1 MTSGHVLHSGWLR
14 KSPPEE
20 KLRLFAWRKRWFIL
34 RRGQTSSDP
43 DVLEYYKNDGSK
55 NPLRTINLNLC
66 EQLDVGVTL
75 NFNKKEI
82 QKGYMF
88 DIKTSERT
96 FYLVAETREDMNEWV
111 QSICQ
116 ICGFRQ
122 VEESTGSLGNI
133 SSASHGPCSSAAEPS
148 RSHQHLPQER
158 ERASE
163 PPVSHHVPPIWPILA
178 PRGCLCSHQHASQK
192 AGHVRSASF
201 SQGSRAPFPL
211 RRSTAVQ
218 NLAQH
223 SECSVDGVS
232 GHIHGFHSLSKPS
245 QHNTEFRGS
254 TCRTPWSLASHGHTR
269 GSLTGSE
276 ADNEGVYPF
285 KAPRSTL
292 CQEFGGHLVN
302 NSGVPAIPL
311 SAHQIPRTV
320 TLDKNLCAMAM
331 ATPGPIGSLPLP
343 KASQAEACQ
352 WGSPQQRPSVSESSR
367 WSIDAAIPRRN
378 TLPAIDNSRCCQAS
392 SCKYPRHGGGNAG
405 RPAESMHEG
414 VSSFLPGKAL
424 VGLSDSIASEDSCV
438 PMNPGFPTLVAVEQA
453 GSDSQ
458 GVCTAVGSC
467 PVCFD
472 LLGFPLTE
480 LSVHQDVSQGHEV
493 QLPPVNRSLK
503 PNRKANPTPSNLR
516 NNRVISEL
524 SFKPPVTESWS
535 GTRSAS
541 FSQGS
546 RAPFPMRRS
555 TAVQNL
561 AQHSECSVDGVS
573 GHIHGFHSLSKPSQH
588 NTEFR
593 GSTCRTPWS
602 LASHGHTRG
611 SLTGSEADNEGVYPF
626 KAPRSTLCQEFG
638 GHLVN
643 NSGVPAIP
651 LSAHQ
656 IPRTVTLDKNL
667 CATAMA
673 TPGPIGSLPLPKAS
687 QAEACQWGSPQQRPS
702 VSESSR
708 WSIDAAIPRR
718 NTLPAIDNSR
728 CCQASSCKYPRHGG
742 GNAGWPAE
750 SMHEGVSSFLPGKAL
765 VGLSDS
771 IASEDSCVPM
781 NPGFPTLVAVEQ
793 ASSDSQGVCTAVGSC
808 PVCFSLLGFPLMELS
823 VHQDVSQGHEVQL
836 PPVNRS
842 LKPNRKANPTPSNL
856 RNNRVISE
864 LSFKPPVTES
874 WSGTSHTFYSS
885 SSQYPI
891 SMQSITS
898 TDSEDS
904 GEREIFLNAASAFPA
919 SGGTSSSA
927 LPRSTGTIH
936 YVALD
941 FQPSKSSIGSVTSG
955 EKVDYVQ
962 VDLEKTWALQKTM
975 HEQMCLRQSLEPPRG
990 AKL

>member
-1 MTSGHVLHSGWLR
+1 
-14 KSPPEE
+14 
-20 KLRLFAWRKRWFIL
+20 AWRKRWFIL

-178 PRGCLCSHQHASQK
+178 PRGCLCPHQHASQK
-192 AGHVRSASF
+192 AGHV
-201 SQGSRAPFPL
+201 
-211 RRSTAVQ
+211 
-218 NLAQH
+218 
-223 SECSVDGVS
+223 
-232 GHIHGFHSLSKPS
+232 
-245 QHNTEFRGS
+245 
-254 TCRTPWSLASHGHTR
+254 
-269 GSLTGSE
+269 
-276 ADNEGVYPF
+276 
-285 KAPRSTL
+285 
-292 CQEFGGHLVN
+292 
-302 NSGVPAIPL
+302 
-311 SAHQIPRTV
+311 
-320 TLDKNLCAMAM
+320 
-331 ATPGPIGSLPLP
+331 
-343 KASQAEACQ
+343 
-352 WGSPQQRPSVSESSR
+352 
-367 WSIDAAIPRRN
+367 
-378 TLPAIDNSRCCQAS
+378 
-392 SCKYPRHGGGNAG
+392 
-405 RPAESMHEG
+405 
-414 VSSFLPGKAL
+414 
-424 VGLSDSIASEDSCV
+424 
-438 PMNPGFPTLVAVEQA
+438 
-453 GSDSQ
+453 
-458 GVCTAVGSC
+458 
-467 PVCFD
+467 
-472 LLGFPLTE
+472 
-480 LSVHQDVSQGHEV
+480 
-493 QLPPVNRSLK
+493 
-503 PNRKANPTPSNLR
+503 
-516 NNRVISEL
+516 
-524 SFKPPVTESWS
+524 
-535 GTRSAS
+535 RSAS

-728 CCQASSCKYPRHGG
+728 CCQ
-742 GNAGWPAE
+742 
-750 SMHEGVSSFLPGKAL
+750 
-765 VGLSDS
+765 
-771 IASEDSCVPM
+771 
-781 NPGFPTLVAVEQ
+781 
-793 ASSDSQGVCTAVGSC
+793 
-808 PVCFSLLGFPLMELS
+808 
-823 VHQDVSQGHEVQL
+823 
-836 PPVNRS
+836 
-842 LKPNRKANPTPSNL
+842 
-856 RNNRVISE
+856 
-864 LSFKPPVTES
+864 
-874 WSGTSHTFYSS
+874 SHTFYSS

-898 TDSEDS
+898 TDSEDI
-904 GEREIFLNAASAFPA
+904 GEREIFLQNAASAFPV

-941 FQPSKSSIGSVTSG
+941 FQPSKPRPHRLSSIGSVTSG

>member
-1 MTSGHVLHSGWLR
+1 MTQGLVEAKPPSSSTSSLLPFSPQATCEPPTGPGKELSQGTASRPPHPTSSSTLSPCHRTFTVSRGPHFPAVPLPLPGAVTTGPNICAFVFVARKRPRRRSMTSGHVLHSGWLR

-158 ERASE
+158 EPASE

-192 AGHVRSASF
+192 AGHARSASF

-211 RRSTAVQ
+211 RRSTAMQ

-223 SECSVDGVS
+223 CQYSVDGVS

-245 QHNTEFRGS
+245 QHNTEFRGG

-292 CQEFGGHLVN
+292 CQEFGDHLVN
-302 NSGVPAIPL
+302 N
-311 SAHQIPRTV
+311 
-320 TLDKNLCAMAM
+320 N
-331 ATPGPIGSLPLP
+331 
-343 KASQAEACQ
+343 
-352 WGSPQQRPSVSESSR
+352 
-367 WSIDAAIPRRN
+367 
-378 TLPAIDNSRCCQAS
+378 
-392 SCKYPRHGGGNAG
+392 
-405 RPAESMHEG
+405 
-414 VSSFLPGKAL
+414 
-424 VGLSDSIASEDSCV
+424 
-438 PMNPGFPTLVAVEQA
+438 
-453 GSDSQ
+453 
-458 GVCTAVGSC
+458 
-467 PVCFD
+467 
-472 LLGFPLTE
+472 
-480 LSVHQDVSQGHEV
+480 
-493 QLPPVNRSLK
+493 
-503 PNRKANPTPSNLR
+503 
-516 NNRVISEL
+516 
-524 SFKPPVTESWS
+524 
-535 GTRSAS
+535 
-541 FSQGS
+541 
-546 RAPFPMRRS
+546 
-555 TAVQNL
+555 
-561 AQHSECSVDGVS
+561 
-573 GHIHGFHSLSKPSQH
+573 
-588 NTEFR
+588 
-593 GSTCRTPWS
+593 
-602 LASHGHTRG
+602 
-611 SLTGSEADNEGVYPF
+611 
-626 KAPRSTLCQEFG
+626 
-638 GHLVN
+638 
-643 NSGVPAIP
+643 GVPAIP

-687 QAEACQWGSPQQRPS
+687 QAEAFRGQESGNILAMWVSTTASQCGDHALKASAPGDDLTYPVTATWSTHLSGHYGERTTNTEKVHPSYFRSASFSQGSRAPFPMRRSTAVQNLAQHCQYS
-702 VSESSR
+702 
-708 WSIDAAIPRR
+708 
-718 NTLPAIDNSR
+718 
-728 CCQASSCKYPRHGG
+728 
-742 GNAGWPAE
+742 
-750 SMHEGVSSFLPGKAL
+750 PGKAL

-793 ASSDSQGVCTAVGSC
+793 AGSDSQGVCTTVGSC
-808 PVCFSLLGFPLMELS
+808 PVCFNLLGFPLTELS
-823 VHQDVSQGHEVQL
+823 VHQDVSQGREVQL

-904 GEREIFLNAASAFPA
+904 GERDIFLNAASAFPV